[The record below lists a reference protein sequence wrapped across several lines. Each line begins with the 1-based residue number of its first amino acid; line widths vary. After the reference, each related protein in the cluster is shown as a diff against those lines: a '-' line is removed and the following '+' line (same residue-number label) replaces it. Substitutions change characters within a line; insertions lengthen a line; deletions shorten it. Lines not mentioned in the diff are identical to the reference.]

1 MSDVAPAAGPADGTP
16 ATPRTSGTTRRLLLR
31 VLAVLALFVAGGAA
45 GGVLWERLW
54 DAPIGVA
61 FDGRWFLE
69 PAGPDFSFEG
79 IALFVLIA
87 FPLGLVLAALVGS
100 WRGHETLTVVTV
112 LVSASVAAVVMYAV
126 GSALGPPDPQALA
139 AGRPD
144 LTPLPGDLGLTA
156 PDQGRVQWHSTAL
169 VALPAGA
176 MTGLVGA
183 YLLGIGGYA
192 RRSRG

>member
-1 MSDVAPAAGPADGTP
+1 MSDVAPAAGPADGMPGT
-16 ATPRTSGTTRRLLLR
+16 TSTTRRLLLR

-100 WRGHETLTVVTV
+100 WRGHETVTVVTV